1 VRRVACL
8 AVVGLVAGL
17 AVFASTAGA
26 ARECNGLRVCV
37 PVVGPW
43 VVVPTGGGVPSPTAE
58 YELSCPRGYVVGG
71 LDAELSHRAIDIVFL
86 GLLGSPVNP
95 GITTSRAVVF
105 VARYVGAAAGGAAF
119 RPHVG
124 CMPAAGGGIRVPTAS
139 AVFKPGNPTI
149 RRVRTVR
156 VRPGT
161 QIVTQACERRER
173 LVGASHAFGFFT
185 RRPPAFSLSRAV
197 TGALT
202 VRGDQV
208 SVSVRADAELAGIRA
223 VVQVHA
229 LCSRAT

>member
-1 VRRVACL
+1 VRPLACM

-17 AVFASTAGA
+17 AVFASPAVA

-43 VVVPTGGGVPSPTAE
+43 VVVPTGGGVPRPTAE

-71 LDAELSHRAIDIVFL
+71 LDAELSRRAIDVVFI

-105 VARYVGAAAGGAAF
+105 VARFVGASAQGATF
-119 RPHVG
+119 RPHIG

-139 AVFKPGNPTI
+139 TVFKRGNPTI

-161 QIVTQACERRER
+161 QIVTQACKRGER

-185 RRPPAFSLSRAV
+185 RRPPGFSLSQAV
-197 TGALT
+197 TGTLT
-202 VRGDQV
+202 FRGDRV

-223 VVQVHA
+223 VAQVHA